1 MPVSSSRLP
10 GFFKLSVAE
19 RRDKICE
26 LAGLGE
32 EHKAALA
39 KSGELSDEAA
49 DRIVENVVGTYSLP
63 IGVATNFIIDGEHYV
78 IPMVLEEPSVVAA
91 APTRAGN
98 SLESNSSLDDWR
110 GRVARALNRTLLNRL
125 QPRRRTWPSG
135 ATRAAGS
142 CPTAPTRS

>member
-98 SLESNSSLDDWR
+98 SLESNSFSTT
-110 GRVARALNRTLLNRL
+110 GGGESHAR
-125 QPRRRTWPSG
+125 
-135 ATRAAGS
+135 
-142 CPTAPTRS
+142 